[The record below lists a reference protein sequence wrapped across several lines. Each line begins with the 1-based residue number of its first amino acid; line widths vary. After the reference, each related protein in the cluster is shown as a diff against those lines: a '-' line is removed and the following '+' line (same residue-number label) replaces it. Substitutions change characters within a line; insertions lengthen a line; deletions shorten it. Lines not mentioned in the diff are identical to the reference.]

1 MPTLLD
7 IIFPRSCTICSKHGE
22 YLCDRCKRL
31 FKKTVPECYICRRIS
46 GGYTTHSKC
55 MKEYSLDSVVVLWE
69 YNKLTSTL
77 LKKYKY
83 GLAIDIENV
92 LNELVKGRLEEIAS
106 FKPKDRSLCIPVPV
120 SLTRLRE
127 RGFNQTEDIARG
139 ISNFLGT
146 RFSKDVVYRRD
157 GSDVHQ
163 SLLDKGERVG
173 HKIDFYINNYD
184 LLKDTDEVIVVDDV
198 ITTGS
203 TIEQI
208 SKVIKSIKKDI
219 KIRGVCLFRGK
230 PYYKKEEA
238 ETSS

>member
-1 MPTLLD
+1 M
-7 IIFPRSCTICSKHGE
+7 
-22 YLCDRCKRL
+22 
-31 FKKTVPECYICRRIS
+31 
-46 GGYTTHSKC
+46 
-55 MKEYSLDSVVVLWE
+55 
-69 YNKLTSTL
+69 
-77 LKKYKY
+77 
-83 GLAIDIENV
+83 
-92 LNELVKGRLEEIAS
+92 
-106 FKPKDRSLCIPVPV
+106 
-120 SLTRLRE
+120 
-127 RGFNQTEDIARG
+127 
-139 ISNFLGT
+139 
-146 RFSKDVVYRRD
+146 
-157 GSDVHQ
+157 
-163 SLLDKGERVG
+163 LDKGERVG